1 MDFIKELNKNQQ
13 EAVAYIDGPSL
24 VIAGAGSGKTRVLT
38 YKIAYLISIGLRPER
53 ILALTFTNKAADE
66 MKNRIDS
73 LLGSETSKYL
83 YMNTFHSIFSRFLR
97 REAESIGFDK
107 NFTINDSDDSLS
119 FLKSVIKNMNLDTK
133 IYEPKKIANKISN
146 CKNNLILPDNYA
158 NNYEN
163 LQKDRRNDIE
173 YFYLIYKKYFELSR
187 NLNVMD
193 FDDLLLYM
201 YIMLYSRADLLEKY
215 QNHFDFILVDEYQ
228 DTNLLQYHI
237 LKKLAEKHH
246 KITVVGDDSQSIYSF
261 RCARIE
267 NILNFQ
273 NDYREAKI
281 FKLTENYRSTQNIVN
296 IANILIAKNKNR
308 IPKTVFSNNEEGSK
322 ITYQCFMTDKEESSF
337 LSEKI
342 LSLTNQKKFNYKD
355 FAVLYRSNSQS
366 RVLEEYLR
374 KYKIPYKIYSGISF
388 YQRKEI
394 KDALA
399 YLRFIVNRKDI
410 EAFNRIIN
418 YPSRKIGDVTINK
431 IAIYSFQNNI
441 SIDEAIQQEHLIQ
454 TNINKPTIA
463 KISTFRELI
472 EKYRQD
478 IYKLDAYELA
488 KKVLDESGLID
499 ELKAD
504 NSPEGKERFENVI
517 ELLNGIKDFT
527 DNPDNKEN
535 GNNNIVNYLETI
547 SVLTTKDDTDD
558 KNDDFVSLMTVHSSK
573 GLEFNNIFII
583 GMEQN
588 TFPSYF
594 SIFPNEIEEERR
606 LFYVAITRAK
616 KNVFISRSE
625 NKYSFGS
632 LKSFDESI
640 FIEDIKSE
648 YLVNN
653 SIGFGKSFWDKSNI
667 NINFKNSLY
676 RKEEDDIKETFVS
689 HNVNA
694 EPKKLISI
702 KDMEKRNLKSYD
714 NSGLTPGMKVK
725 HEKLGFG
732 EVISLY
738 EDRIKISFNGEE
750 KTLLA
755 KYAKLEIIQ

>member
-588 TFPSYF
+588 TFPSFF
-594 SIFPNEIEEERR
+594 STFPNEVEEERR

-616 KNVFISRSE
+616 KNVFISRAE

-648 YLVNN
+648 YLVDN
-653 SIGFGKSFWDKSNI
+653 SIGFGKSFWENS
-667 NINFKNSLY
+667 NINFKNNLF
-676 RKEEDDIKETFVS
+676 RKEEDDIKETYVP
-689 HNVNA
+689 HKVYA